1 MMGSKFLV
9 VPLSKMEK
17 KNKEGQ
23 MMLDGSDTWRIS
35 SAKNYAYAT
44 FHADG
49 KSGGVSRSA
58 DICGATQ
65 HSPEQLNQPGT

>member
-1 MMGSKFLV
+1 
-9 VPLSKMEK
+9 
-17 KNKEGQ
+17 